1 MTRRAIVALI
11 LALMLVP
18 LGCAAVDGSVPRRDS
33 SELILGAP
41 AGSRAL
47 LLVTPVP
54 DSSTLGK
61 PFGAYL
67 FAPAG
72 SSWLYPAAPYT
83 ASVISAAR
91 GKADRYALLDSVGVR
106 VIP

>member
-1 MTRRAIVALI
+1 MTRRAIAALA

-33 SELILGAP
+33 SELILDAP
-41 AGSRAL
+41 AGARAL
-47 LLVTPVP
+47 LTVTPVP

-91 GKADRYALLDSVGVR
+91 GRDGRYVLLDSTSVR
-106 VIP
+106 VVP

>member
-18 LGCAAVDGSVPRRDS
+18 LGCAAVDASQPRRDS
-33 SELILGAP
+33 SELILTAP
-41 AGSRAL
+41 AGSHAL
-47 LLVTPVP
+47 LLVAPAP

-91 GKADRYALLDSVGVR
+91 GRDGRYALLDSAGIRIV
-106 VIP
+106 P